1 MRSRRDTTATPALE
15 LPTRPRDVGRP
26 SLSLLW
32 LLAFASLVAGA
43 YTFVLAY
50 TTEGLPD
57 PGVRAALSVWVF
69 LPYVLA
75 GLIGWW
81 CRPQSRFGPLMVAV
95 GSITFLVMLG
105 WSTNDWL
112 YTLGSVL
119 DLVPPILF
127 LHVFLAFP
135 TGRLQTRLERGMIAT
150 AYALAIVPSIVR
162 MALGGLGS
170 QGVLQVTSEP
180 ELAETI
186 LEVQLVANAAF
197 ALAGIGILVARRLA
211 SGPPLRRPLALLID
225 SFALGLVMIAVLSLD
240 AALEGPE
247 LGATRKLTF
256 FVIGLA
262 PIAFLVGLLQARLAR
277 SSVGDLLVELQAD
290 PSPADL
296 RNALARALRDPSLT
310 LAYWLPE
317 FRTYVDVEG
326 KPVELADE
334 PGRTTTVIERNG
346 SRVAALQHDVALLDE
361 PGLLDAATAAAGIAL
376 ENARLHAELL
386 ARLEELHS
394 SRARV
399 IEAGQSE
406 RQRLE
411 RNLHDG
417 AQQRLIALALELS
430 LLEERL
436 GADPEA
442 AARLAG
448 AREEIAAS
456 LAELREVAR
465 GLHPAVVSAH
475 GLEVALEQ
483 LAARAAV
490 PVTLDVRVG
499 ERLPESLE
507 VAAFYIVSE
516 SLANVGKYAQA
527 SGARVEVT
535 RESGH
540 VRVQVADDG
549 VGGADESKG
558 SGLRGLADR
567 VEALGGKLRV
577 WSPVGGGTRVVAE
590 IPCAS

>member
-1 MRSRRDTTATPALE
+1 M
-15 LPTRPRDVGRP
+15 
-26 SLSLLW
+26 
-32 LLAFASLVAGA
+32 AFASVLAGV
-43 YTFVLAY
+43 YTFVLAH
-50 TTEGLPD
+50 TTEGLTD

-81 CRPQSRFGPLMVAV
+81 CRPQSRFGPLMVAA
-95 GSITFLVMLG
+95 GWITFLVMLG
-105 WSTNDWL
+105 WSRNDWL
-112 YTLGSVL
+112 YTLGTVL

-135 TGRLQTRLERGMIAT
+135 TGRLQTRFERRMIAA
-150 AYALAIVPSIVR
+150 AYTLAVAPSIVR
-162 MALGGLGS
+162 MTLGGLGS
-170 QGVLQVTSEP
+170 HGVLQVASEP
-180 ELAETI
+180 GLADAVLKI
-186 LEVQLVANAAF
+186 QLVANAVF

-211 SGPPLRRPLALLID
+211 SGPPLRRPLALLVD

-247 LGATRKLTF
+247 LSATRKLTF

-262 PIAFLVGLLQARLAR
+262 PIAFLFGLLDARLAR
-277 SSVGDLLVELQAD
+277 SSVGDLLVELRVD

-310 LAYWLPE
+310 LVYWLPD
-317 FRTYVDVEG
+317 FRTYVDVDG
-326 KPVELADE
+326 QPVSLVEEA
-334 PGRTTTVIERNG
+334 GRTTTVIERNG
-346 SRVAALQHDVALLDE
+346 SRVAALQHDAALLDE
-361 PGLLDAATAAAGIAL
+361 PGLLSAATAAAGIAL

-386 ARLEELHS
+386 ARLEELRS

-417 AQQRLIALALELS
+417 AQQRLIALSLELS

-436 GADPEA
+436 DDDPEV

-448 AREEIAAS
+448 ARAEIAAS
-456 LAELREVAR
+456 LGELREVAR

-499 ERLPESLE
+499 ARLPESLE

-535 RESGH
+535 RDDAL
-540 VRVQVADDG
+540 VRVHIADDG
-549 VGGADESKG
+549 VGGADESRG

-567 VEALGGKLRV
+567 VEALGGTLRV